1 MEKKK
6 KIRVYLRA
14 LEPEDY
20 AKLHE
25 WRNDEEIGHNFS
37 GTKLFT
43 STLNEK
49 KWIEDRIFDKE
60 NVSCA
65 ICIKETNE
73 FIGCVF
79 LNTIDHLNRSG
90 HCPTFIG
97 AKDQWGKGYATDA
110 RVLIL
115 KHAFHDKGLE
125 RIWAHVTTDNLGS
138 LRMLEKC
145 NYKKEGLLRR
155 ATYVDGE
162 FKDLYVLSILREEFD
177 ELWEQYEL

>member
-25 WRNDEEIGHNFS
+25 WRNDEDVGLPFS
-37 GTKLFT
+37 GTRRFT

-49 KWIEDRIFDKE
+49 RWIEERVFNKE

-65 ICIKETNE
+65 VCLNETDA
-73 FIGCVF
+73 FIGCIF
-79 LNTIDHLNRSG
+79 LYDIDILNRSG
-90 HCPTFIG
+90 CCSYLIG
-97 AKDQWGKGYATDA
+97 EKELWGKGYATDA
-110 RVLIL
+110 MVLIL
-115 KHAFHDKGLE
+115 RHAFHDKGLE
-125 RIWAHVTTDNLGS
+125 RVWARVVMDNSGS

-155 ATYVDGE
+155 ASYVDGA
-162 FKDLYVLSILREEFD
+162 FKDLYVLSILREEFE

>member
-1 MEKKK
+1 MEKK

-49 KWIEDRIFDKE
+49 KWIEERIFDKG

-125 RIWAHVTTDNLGS
+125 RIWAHVTTDNPGS

-145 NYKKEGLLRR
+145 NYKR
-155 ATYVDGE
+155 E
-162 FKDLYVLSILREEFD
+162 FAQKGFLY
-177 ELWEQYEL
+177 